1 MKFFKVSIVLVFT
14 IFTFL
19 MAYYNQNKD
28 IDLNLFDKHVQCPV
42 WLVISVFF
50 LLGLIANQIVCIID
64 DMHYTKKIKE
74 YKKQIKQL
82 KDEVVSLRKLTI
94 KQDD

>member
-1 MKFFKVSIVLVFT
+1 MKIFKVSIVLFFAF
-14 IFTFL
+14 FTFL
-19 MAYYNQNKD
+19 AAYYNQSKD
-28 IDLNLFDKHVQCPV
+28 IDLNLFGKHLQCPL

-64 DMHYTKKIKE
+64 DIHYTKKIKE
-74 YKKQIKQL
+74 YKKLIKQL